1 MRVNIRVANPCNKHR
16 VTPHRVVAKHCCW
29 STKELRMSPL
39 TVFLGKLVGLYCI
52 VAASALMAH
61 KQATVESLR
70 ALIRNPPL
78 LLFVE
83 VIALIAGL
91 AMVLGHNVWSGGV
104 LPVIVTLVGWL
115 VTIRGAVLLALPQ
128 DAKLKLLEALRY
140 EERFFVYMGATLV
153 LGIYLTFA
161 AFSA

>member
-1 MRVNIRVANPCNKHR
+1 
-16 VTPHRVVAKHCCW
+16 
-29 STKELRMSPL
+29 
-39 TVFLGKLVGLYCI
+39 
-52 VAASALMAH
+52 
-61 KQATVESLR
+61 
-70 ALIRNPPL
+70 
-78 LLFVE
+78 

-128 DAKLKLLEALRY
+128 DAKLKLFEALRY